1 MSLKEYRDNGQISG
15 VLFTILTEMI
25 KRKKAK
31 ERWARREAAAG
42 FSLMLCAG
50 IVVVYAFL
58 LNDRAIRSIHDFYM
72 RVTQPFSA
80 SFLFLSLLLL
90 LVFSYTHSERE
101 DADDDYDDLKDEII
115 ERTDEL
121 WTSEEADV
129 QNDTIRFH
137 VLTFLKKEF
146 DINLFY
152 K

>member
-25 KRKKAK
+25 KRKKVK

-42 FSLMLCAG
+42 ISLMLCAG
-50 IVVVYAFL
+50 IVIVSTFL
-58 LNDRAIRSIHDFYM
+58 LNARAIRSIHDFYM
-72 RVTQPFSA
+72 RITQPFSV
-80 SFLFLSLLLL
+80 SFLLLSLLFL

-121 WTSEEADV
+121 WPSEEVDV
-129 QNDTIRFH
+129 QSDTIRFN
-137 VLTFLKKEF
+137 VLTYLKKEF